1 MSRPRSPTSSIFGRR
16 MREAR
21 DRLGL
26 PQDKLGVLI
35 GIDEHSSSARISRY
49 ESGTHQPPVA
59 VAKRLAEELGVPLAF
74 LYCAEDDL
82 AKLILH
88 YAQLPERKRTEL
100 HSWLERDHL
109 NS

>member
-1 MSRPRSPTSSIFGRR
+1 MGRPRLPTSSTFGQRLR
-16 MREAR
+16 QAR

-49 ESGTHQPPVA
+49 ESGTHQPPTA

-74 LYCAEDDL
+74 LYCVEDDL
-82 AKLILH
+82 ANVILH
-88 YAQLPERKRTEL
+88 YTQLPERKRSEL
-100 HSWLERDHL
+100 RSWLEREHL
-109 NS
+109 HS